1 MQTDTERKISYY
13 NSKGWKTLSKV
24 YKMYHPLCDCCMV
37 DNKVTNVQDVHHIIY
52 FDNQKINAKKYM
64 LLTDEDN
71 LLSLCKD
78 CHAKIHK
85 NFAAL
90 SDKQQQFIIDKELG
104 IKNKYDRLCIPLDYS
119 NMHHKMD
126 HEDNYND
133 RLNKL
138 LLDKSKGDC
147 DKMSLFS

>member
-1 MQTDTERKISYY
+1 MDGNGR
-13 NSKGWKTLSKV
+13 W
-24 YKMYHPLCDCCMV
+24 
-37 DNKVTNVQDVHHIIY
+37 
-52 FDNQKINAKKYM
+52 AKKRGLARSM
-64 LLTDEDN
+64 GHKAGADN

-90 SDKQQQFIIDKELG
+90 SDKQQQFIIDKELQ

-119 NMHHKMD
+119 NIHHRMD